1 MRVLVTGGAGY
12 IGSHTVL
19 ALLAEGHDVVV
30 VDNLCNSK
38 ASVIGR
44 LEELSGKHVPFHV
57 FDVRDEDKLSQ
68 LFADEPVDAVIHF
81 AGLKAVGESV
91 EQPLS
96 YYETNLGST
105 FALVSAMARA
115 GVRRLVFSSSATVY
129 GESAPV
135 PMTEDLPTSATNPY
149 GWSKVMQERIL
160 TDVAAATPGFQVAL
174 LRYFNPVGAHPS
186 GHIGEDPQGIPN
198 NLMPFV
204 AQVAVGRRE
213 RLSVFGGDY
222 ETSDGTGERDY
233 IHVVDLAEGHVAALE
248 HLAAHPEIGARA
260 WNLGTGHGTS
270 VLEMVKAFEVAS
282 GREVPYEITDRRPG
296 DLPVVYADTT
306 RAADELGWRTSRT
319 VEDMCAD
326 TWRWQSANPQ
336 GFPG

>member
-38 ASVIGR
+38 TSVIGR

-115 GVRRLVFSSSATVY
+115 GVRRLS
-129 GESAPV
+129 
-135 PMTEDLPTSATNPY
+135 L
-149 GWSKVMQERIL
+149 I
-160 TDVAAATPGFQVAL
+160 
-174 LRYFNPVGAHPS
+174 
-186 GHIGEDPQGIPN
+186 HI
-198 NLMPFV
+198 
-204 AQVAVGRRE
+204 
-213 RLSVFGGDY
+213 
-222 ETSDGTGERDY
+222 
-233 IHVVDLAEGHVAALE
+233 
-248 HLAAHPEIGARA
+248 
-260 WNLGTGHGTS
+260 
-270 VLEMVKAFEVAS
+270 
-282 GREVPYEITDRRPG
+282 
-296 DLPVVYADTT
+296 
-306 RAADELGWRTSRT
+306 
-319 VEDMCAD
+319 
-326 TWRWQSANPQ
+326 
-336 GFPG
+336 